1 MTLLQLKYFQTLAY
15 ILHYTRAADALHI
28 AQPSLSYSIAEL
40 EKELGVP
47 LFDRR
52 GRTIRLSKAGK
63 EFLPYVEKALDLIRY
78 GTNTIQREYRKNVS
92 HVRIGYIYSICTDFI
107 PQVVDVL
114 HKELALPDV
123 KIEYE
128 QLLANAELEKLRNQE
143 INLAFTV
150 HTADDITSIP
160 LFYQKIYLAVSP
172 DHPLAK
178 KPQIHTEDFVD
189 EPIILLDKTS
199 NMRALTLNI
208 YNKVHA
214 VPNTAFEASE
224 CNAALQFVARGMAVS
239 LLPRLPDFA
248 GTPVRYIEI
257 KDPDYKRMVYLSWS
271 KHAILSQAT
280 MRVRD
285 FLSDRYSMVEKES

>member
-15 ILHYTRAADALHI
+15 ILHYSRAAEALHI

-40 EKELGVP
+40 EKELGVQ

-52 GRTIRLSKAGK
+52 GRTVSLSKAGK

-78 GTNTIQREYRKNVS
+78 GTNVIQNEYRRNLS

-107 PQVVDVL
+107 PLVVDAIN
-114 HKELALPDV
+114 KELALTNIKV
-123 KIEYE
+123 EYE
-128 QLLANAELEKLRNQE
+128 QLLANAELDKLRNQE

-150 HTADDITSIP
+150 HTADDIHSIP

-178 KPQIHTEDFVD
+178 RNHIHTEDFVN
-189 EPIILLDKTS
+189 EPIILLDKAS
-199 NMRALTLNI
+199 NMRAIALNI

-214 VPNTAFEASE
+214 VPNIAFEVSE
-224 CNAALQFVARGMAVS
+224 CNAALQFVARGMAIS
-239 LLPRLPDFA
+239 LLPQLPDFTA
-248 GTPVRYIEI
+248 APVKYIEI
-257 KDPDYKRMVYLSWS
+257 KDPDYKRIVYLSWS
-271 KHAILSQAT
+271 KHTMLSQAT
-280 MRVRD
+280 IQVRD
-285 FLSDRYSMVEKES
+285 FLSEYYAMVEKES